1 MRSLL
6 VLGALGL
13 AAAAVPSQPALG
25 GAARSSLLALRGG
38 STAAA
43 DMPVVMIKTPAQ
55 TFDSLVY
62 KGVAN
67 SKMSTGK
74 VLVSSTI
81 GGCFVGI
88 GGLLSIAITGAMP
101 GVAATNPGLIRF
113 VFAALFPVNLLLVL
127 QTGAQLFTG
136 NTASMS
142 AALVEGKITVGDV
155 ARSWITS
162 YIGNIIG
169 CGALALA
176 ASYTGILSGGA
187 AEMAMATVTKKCS
200 MSFGQAFVKA
210 ILCNWLVCLAVFLAT
225 QAQDMTGKMIG
236 IWFPISTFV
245 AIGFEHSV
253 ANLFLLPLG
262 LLAGADVTLGATIMK
277 NLVPVTLGNAFAGAV
292 LIGVVF
298 SYLYGS
304 LGKGK

>member
-1 MRSLL
+1 
-6 VLGALGL
+6 
-13 AAAAVPSQPALG
+13 
-25 GAARSSLLALRGG
+25 
-38 STAAA
+38 
-43 DMPVVMIKTPAQ
+43 MIKTPAQ

-187 AEMAMATVTKKCS
+187 AEMAMATVTQKCS